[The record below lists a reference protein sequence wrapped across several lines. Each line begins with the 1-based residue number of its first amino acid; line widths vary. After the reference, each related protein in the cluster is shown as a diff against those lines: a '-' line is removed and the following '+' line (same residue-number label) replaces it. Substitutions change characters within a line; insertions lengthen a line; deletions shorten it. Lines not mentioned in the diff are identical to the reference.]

1 MPKRRSNARLFEA
14 DGYTF
19 KCWIDPLEAQEKF
32 ERGELDLATHPASN
46 AVIGYRLRESFQK
59 SDPAALRP
67 SQATITLAEML
78 LNVGLPVRLD
88 ISPTKQ
94 AIEAAQHKIEFW
106 PLVWNER
113 ATRLV
118 TQICGAT

>member
-19 KCWIDPLEAQEKF
+19 KCWIDPLEAREKYD
-32 ERGELDLATHPASN
+32 RGELDLALHPASN

-59 SDPAALRP
+59 SDPLALRP

-78 LNVGLPVRLD
+78 LNVGLPLHSEN
-88 ISPTKQ
+88 SPTNF
-94 AIEAAQHKIEFW
+94 AIESAQRKIEYW
-106 PLVWNER
+106 PFVRNER

-118 TQICGAT
+118 TQICGT